1 MQESKNMS
9 LFMFAAIIT
18 LTIYRYTKI
27 IKLVLRLLQ
36 QLPLGFPKFFQH
48 STHVSH
54 LFLLVLL
61 AQQVLLILLLDLL
74 LSLPRFLKPLLL
86 RQPKIQV
93 HALPVTVMVVN
104 HQFDFMPSDLFTQS
118 PLMLALEP
126 TSLVFVAEVK
136 RHQAHLVAYLTI
148 SSYVSSSKHCYCRL
162 EY

>member
-1 MQESKNMS
+1 MS

-48 STHVSH
+48 SNHVSQ

-74 LSLPRFLKPLLL
+74 LSLPKFLKLLLL
-86 RQPKIQV
+86 RQPEKQV
-93 HALPVTVMVVN
+93 HALPVTVMVVY
-104 HQFDFMPSDLFTQS
+104 Q
-118 PLMLALEP
+118 
-126 TSLVFVAEVK
+126 
-136 RHQAHLVAYLTI
+136 
-148 SSYVSSSKHCYCRL
+148 
-162 EY
+162 